1 MNSFQVKNYYNANIL
16 SFKSDCINKQTSV
29 HTHCKDRLSFN
40 SFDNSKNTEIRM
52 KNNRNKSNLLFTG
65 HNNFVISMGIFG
77 VSGLTTAMSGWD
89 LIMNANPSV
98 GIIGNIP
105 GAAVITLGTLIFVAG
120 LNFSKGFLK

>member
-1 MNSFQVKNYYNANIL
+1 
-16 SFKSDCINKQTSV
+16 
-29 HTHCKDRLSFN
+29 
-40 SFDNSKNTEIRM
+40 M